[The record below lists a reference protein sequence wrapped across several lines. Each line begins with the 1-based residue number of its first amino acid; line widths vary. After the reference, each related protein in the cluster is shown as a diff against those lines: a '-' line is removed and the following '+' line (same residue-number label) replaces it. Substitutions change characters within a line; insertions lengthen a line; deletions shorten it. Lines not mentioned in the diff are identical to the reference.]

1 MTQMM
6 NQVMNREAGQ
16 GAHPAVP
23 LQAVISVH
31 GPRQLLRAFRK
42 RLIEAC
48 AEDAPEATLTER
60 TPQRQNKRGGAR
72 AALALAAQAPDDARS
87 SDVCLVFDFSSIAGV
102 PFPVLVTVST
112 QYPECVAVIGWHK
125 GSASGE
131 TTIQNGQVKEA
142 SREAALTGQT
152 PQSVELGADGVLQ
165 LALALDL
172 GRDGILGYCATAGA
186 ETWFKLAGTEAAAPA
201 SAQTGVHTGAQTTAQ
216 LLTIG
221 GDGSAW
227 DECWQDG
234 QCAALT
240 PPLPLSPAERR
251 TLEAL
256 SAAFRA
262 EWLWYAHA
270 PEEEIIVE
278 RQRYQ
283 EAGRPVRAVNL
294 KSIKLS
300 EHGAGVQSSLAP
312 AQTWIAALL
321 RTTWGHT
328 AS

>member
-1 MTQMM
+1 M

-60 TPQRQNKRGGAR
+60 TAQRQNKRGGAR
-72 AALALAAQAPDDARS
+72 AALALAAAAPDDARS
-87 SDVCLVFDFSSIAGV
+87 SDVCLVFDFSSVAGV
-102 PFPVLVTVST
+102 PFPVLVAVST
-112 QYPECVAVIGWHK
+112 QYPECVTVIGWHK

-142 SREAALTGQT
+142 SREAALAGQT
-152 PQSVELGADGVLQ
+152 PQLVELRADGVLQ

-186 ETWFKLAGTEAAAPA
+186 ETWFKLAGTEAAAQ
-201 SAQTGVHTGAQTTAQ
+201 SSTQTTAPATAQ
-216 LLTIG
+216 STTQASAELLTIG

-227 DECWQDG
+227 DECWHDR
-234 QCAALT
+234 QCAPLT
-240 PPLPLSPAERR
+240 PPLPLTPAERR

-283 EAGRPVRAVNL
+283 EAGRPVHAVNL
-294 KSIKLS
+294 KSIKLAG
-300 EHGAGVQSSLAP
+300 HGAGVQSSLAP